1 VCGRTW
7 AHTLRWVCQVTA
19 RPCFGMPP
27 AAATQLHSLSTD
39 VWDSAGVQLLLVYM
53 VTLLGLF
60 GNFYISKHH
69 AAVKSKKKAIKKT
82 A

>member
-1 VCGRTW
+1 
-7 AHTLRWVCQVTA
+7 
-19 RPCFGMPP
+19 
-27 AAATQLHSLSTD
+27 
-39 VWDSAGVQLLLVYM
+39 VQLLLVYM

-69 AAVKSKKKAIKKT
+69 AAAKSKKKAIKKT